1 MGVTDTIKNR
11 MNRKQSLVIEKLP
24 EHTSLLFPKIIKTF
38 FITGNLNF

>member
-11 MNRKQSLVIEKLP
+11 MNRKQSLVIEKLN

-38 FITGNLNF
+38 FLLQVI